1 MCWLLT
7 IWRIWTIVW
16 SEPYPRREVLGV
28 GVNAGTAWG
37 AAVSVAV
44 ATTLLLSACT
54 PDPRAPQ
61 PTGSVENPAPSRD
74 AKPTPE
80 PAPTADASIVVAALD
95 VDGLHVTVSGFVT
108 GFVEDG
114 GDCEFRFAGDGADL
128 VSKTTGLADRMSTS
142 CGSVSVPTSD
152 FSRGSWT
159 VTLAYSSVSSEAVT
173 SPPVNLEI
181 P

>member
-1 MCWLLT
+1 MK
-7 IWRIWTIVW
+7 
-16 SEPYPRREVLGV
+16 
-28 GVNAGTAWG
+28 AG
-37 AAVSVAV
+37 AAWSAAAYLAV

-54 PDPRAPQ
+54 PDPSAPRA
-61 PTGSVENPAPSRD
+61 TVSVGDPVTSPD

-80 PAPTADASIVVAALD
+80 PAPTADASIVVAAVD

-108 GFVEDG
+108 GFLEDG
-114 GDCEFRFAGDGADL
+114 GDCEFRFAGNGADL
-128 VSKTTGLADRMSTS
+128 ISTTIGMADRMSTS

-159 VTLAYSSVSSEAVT
+159 VTLVYSSVSSVSVSVT
-173 SPPVNLEI
+173 SRPVNLEI